1 MTVMNVW
8 LNQCCLFE
16 GQREAML
23 EGAYQVNLL
32 VCVNLIVYFM
42 FVFFTVERFAEILQ
56 KCLSRGLT
64 N

>member
-1 MTVMNVW
+1 
-8 LNQCCLFE
+8 
-16 GQREAML
+16 ML

-42 FVFFTVERFAEILQ
+42 FVFFTVERFAEILE